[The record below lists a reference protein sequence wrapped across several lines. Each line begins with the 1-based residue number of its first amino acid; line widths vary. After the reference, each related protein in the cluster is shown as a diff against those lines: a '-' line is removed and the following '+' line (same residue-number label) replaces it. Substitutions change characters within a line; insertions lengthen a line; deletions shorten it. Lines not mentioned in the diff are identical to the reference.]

1 MEKWP
6 GESCC
11 HSDMQF
17 VLSPVAHL
25 TMVLVTEMV
34 EDGYPLGNRLPLG
47 SQLSLV
53 THCAFNIS
61 ACDLDGDEDGET
73 VEIRRLL
80 VDLLPLGAEHCLV
93 KWLLTRCWC
102 F

>member
-1 MEKWP
+1 VRVSAIGDAD
-6 GESCC
+6 GE
-11 HSDMQF
+11 MARG
-17 VLSPVAHL
+17 VLLSSRHAICVVAGCTL
-25 TMVLVTEMV
+25 D
-34 EDGYPLGNRLPLG
+34 DGACLPLG